1 MISFK
6 EFVIEQND
14 NYYDL
19 LNESEIAD
27 DVNKALEYVASIDA
41 GINSIKSNTKYNKSN
56 SKRIF
61 ITQYVQAGDRSN
73 YVNKAIDI
81 INSNKDLILVD
92 VGPVRAIKDF
102 AFSVPDINKVIY
114 VATKPTGKSTSPD
127 PNELMTAA
135 ISCISGL
142 KVPKTVEEA
151 DSIISKAQDMVKTKV
166 KDYRQVELDSF
177 EKNYGNSAAAISAAI
192 AIQKYMGG
200 PAETA
205 YMTAKTWN
213 KDISM
218 FKKDAYGM
226 KDFNSSDIVFKR
238 GNNWFGISLKKKE
251 LTTLKDPTLVNKAF
265 TSLLAG
271 KNTESILKD
280 INETTAEFFVSI
292 LTEAKNEGILNRSGA
307 ITKNNW
313 KLHVS
318 KLDTKYVNSKLK
330 GRESLFNK
338 LANVIDDNSE
348 IIANNII
355 QLSLKLDLKDLK
367 KHDFHFALVTGIGSY
382 GVKKGV
388 VVKPGELKDID
399 TIVGKIDKLFSSGK
413 PNIVLDTS
421 KKQAYDEGAT
431 AASLAFILRIGTF
444 KVLEII
450 IRYKGVYTTQPQFL
464 SYMTDD
470 FKKLLGNFD

>member
-6 EFVIEQND
+6 QFIIEQD
-14 NYYDL
+14 ENYYDL
-19 LNESEIAD
+19 LNESEITD
-27 DVNKALEYVASIDA
+27 DVNKALEYISSIDT
-41 GINSIKSNTKYNKSN
+41 GINSIKSNTKYDKSN
-56 SKRIF
+56 SNRIF
-61 ITQYVQAGDRSN
+61 IVQYVSANDRSK
-73 YVNKAIDI
+73 YVDKAIDI
-81 INSNKDLILVD
+81 INSNKDLTLVD
-92 VGPVRAIKDF
+92 VGPARAIKDF
-102 AFSVPDINKVIY
+102 AFSVPDINKIIY

-151 DSIISKAQDMVKTKV
+151 DSIISKAQDIVKTKV

-177 EKNYGNSAAAISAAI
+177 EKDYSNSAAAISAAI

-200 PAETA
+200 PAEVA
-205 YMTAKTWN
+205 YMTGKTWN

-251 LTTLKDPTLVNKAF
+251 LATLRDPTLLNKSF
-265 TSLLAG
+265 TSILTG

-292 LTEAKNEGILNRSGA
+292 LSEAKNEGILNTSGA

-338 LANVIDDNSE
+338 LATVINFNSE

-355 QLSLKLDLKDLK
+355 QLALKLELKDLK
-367 KHDFHFALVTGIGSY
+367 KQDFHFALVTGIGSY
-382 GVKKGV
+382 GVRKGV
-388 VVKPGELKDID
+388 TIEPGELKDID
-399 TIVGKIDKLFSSGK
+399 TIVGKMDKLFSNGK
-413 PNIVLDTS
+413 PNIILDTS

-450 IRYKGVYTTQPQFL
+450 IRYKGVYTSQPQFL
-464 SYMTDD
+464 AYITDD
-470 FKKLLGNFD
+470 FKKLLGSSD